1 MADTTWELI
10 NHPMSDETGLELVA
24 QMKRQND
31 ILAGIAAGT
40 AGAEFVDA
48 TFRGLL
54 DGKNTTEI
62 FWSWWPLSAGD
73 GVTKYQRLER
83 FAKMLAESARSKTYT
98 VRFYSDDVSGDYT
111 GTPLDDLADGRE
123 AAPLLTD
130 TSPETAD
137 WSEEDPF
144 TWYIRANALS
154 LEDGTMNVLAVEGET
169 GFDLSGETA
178 PVYCFALSLMLKEWE
193 DGAYLYNSWRTFSG
207 GGYEPM
213 AGDVA
218 PDKSRRWLTWHP
230 AFYGGKNSKGGMTS
244 GAGLPPMP
252 WTSANAA
259 IPLARKITAYD
270 ALWTDCDQQYVL
282 AQWRLRHWTLS
293 NSGKLEGCT
302 SYNYQYTPAVAETGV
317 KRVLMTKAQ
326 GANFLVGSAVCMGER
341 GENTGTDRNA
351 DYNHN
356 IFNWAKISSITNVTV
371 SDAEYVALNL
381 ELNAPIDTTTTMLIS
396 TMPWESGTTEGVPG
410 HSDGCC
416 GNLTN
421 GKYPY
426 RVAGIEMQIG
436 AYVEQL
442 DPLWK
447 ASLVDDDHWHYDVFS
462 CKSGEKQV
470 GSISSDYAQT
480 GSFDLNDKATWSWHY
495 IRKLGKLGAEAM
507 MYEKFNGSGSTYV
520 RAAFYSPGSAGVSA
534 PWRGGLLAGGA
545 SCGLPCAAGDVSP
558 AYSAWRGVP
567 RLAGSG
573 KKRG

>member
-1 MADTTWELI
+1 MDGWDFVG
-10 NHPMSDETGLELVA
+10 HPVTDESAKEAIEQL
-24 QMKRQND
+24 KRQND
-31 ILAGIAAGT
+31 ILTGIAAGN

-48 TFRGLL
+48 IFDGLL
-54 DGKNTTEI
+54 DGQNTSEV
-62 FWSWWPLSAGD
+62 FWNWWPLSTGNGA
-73 GVTKYQRLER
+73 TKYQRLER
-83 FAKMLAESARSKTYT
+83 FAKMLAKYTKGKTYT
-98 VRFYSDDVSGDYT
+98 VRFYGDDVSSDYT

-154 LEDGTMNVLAVEGET
+154 LEDGTMNVLALEGEAE
-169 GFDLSGETA
+169 FDLSGETA
-178 PVYCFALSLMLKEWE
+178 PVYCFALALTMKEWE
-193 DGAYLYNSWRTFSG
+193 DGTYIYNSWRTFSG

-230 AFYGGKNSKGGMTS
+230 AFHGGKNSKGGMTS

-302 SYNYQYTPAVAETGV
+302 AYNYQYSPAVAETGV
-317 KRVLMTKAQ
+317 KRVLVTKAQ

-341 GENTGTDRNA
+341 GENTGTDRNT

-371 SDAEYVALNL
+371 SETEYVALNL
-381 ELNAPIDTTTTMLIS
+381 ELDSPIDTTTTMLVS
-396 TMPWESGTTEGVPG
+396 TMPWESGTTEGVQG
-410 HSDGCC
+410 HSDGCR

-426 RVAGIEMQIG
+426 RVAVSRCRSALIRNSLTLCGK
-436 AYVEQL
+436 
-442 DPLWK
+442 P
-447 ASLVDDDHWHYDVFS
+447 ASWTM
-462 CKSGEKQV
+462 
-470 GSISSDYAQT
+470 AT
-480 GSFDLNDKATWSWHY
+480 GT
-495 IRKLGKLGAEAM
+495 M
-507 MYEKFNGSGSTYV
+507 T
-520 RAAFYSPGSAGVSA
+520 
-534 PWRGGLLAGGA
+534 
-545 SCGLPCAAGDVSP
+545 CSP
-558 AYSAWRGVP
+558 ARAVRSRLVLSP
-567 RLAGSG
+567 RTMPRPAPST
-573 KKRG
+573 